1 MTILSKVISKVISKV
16 KTLIEYAKF
25 GMGVSAM
32 WRGKAV
38 DELFIAKGINSIG
51 FGNGFGKGAM
61 RDYAKAINMP
71 YVTYMT
77 GSKTLQTNEVVEK
90 VTAPKV
96 TVFERNDYFYHAYGL
111 KELYLDSCIKA
122 SDYLF
127 CNCKNLQILKLGAL
141 NESTNT
147 AFMGCGALHTLIVGE
162 GTAANLFIQYSSLL
176 TQECMHNIID
186 NVADRIGTSALTL
199 YVHQDVYDRISE
211 EYKTKL
217 SQKNW
222 NLAVKS

>member
-1 MTILSKVISKVISKV
+1 MIIRSWV

-25 GMGVSAM
+25 GMGVSAL
-32 WRGKAV
+32 WRQKTI
-38 DELFIAKGINSIG
+38 DELFIAKGINSIS
-51 FGNGFGKGAM
+51 FASNFGKGTL
-61 RDYAKAINMP
+61 RDYAKSINMP

-77 GSKTLQTNEVVEK
+77 GSKTLQNNEVVEK

-111 KELYLDSCIKA
+111 KELYLDSCRKA

-141 NESTNT
+141 TESSNT

-162 GTAANLFIQYSSLL
+162 GTEANLFVQYSFLL
-176 TQECMHNIID
+176 KQECVHDIID
-186 NVADRIGTSALTL
+186 NVADRTGTSALTL

-217 SQKNW
+217 SNKNW
-222 NLAVKS
+222 NLAVGS

>member
-1 MTILSKVISKVISKV
+1 MTPLSKV
-16 KTLIEYAKF
+16 KTLIEYSKF
-25 GMGVSAM
+25 GIGVSAL
-32 WRGKAV
+32 WRQKPV
-38 DELFIAKGINSIG
+38 KELFIAKGVNSIS
-51 FGNGFGKGAM
+51 FANGFGKGTM
-61 RDYAKAINMP
+61 RDYAKTINMP

-77 GSKTLQTNEVVEK
+77 GYKTLQNNEVVEK

-96 TVFERNDYFYHAYGL
+96 IAFERKDYFYHAYGL
-111 KELYLDSCIKA
+111 KELYLDSCRKA

-141 NESTNT
+141 TESTNT
-147 AFMGCGALHTLIVGE
+147 AFMGCGALYTLIVGE
-162 GTAANLFIQYSSLL
+162 GTAANLFIQYSPLL

-217 SQKNW
+217 SKKNW
-222 NLAVKS
+222 NLAVA